1 MLGAGILGAISLLF
15 LVGGGG
21 AARPAV
27 PLLGQIENLAEL
39 AGAGLQQVVVTGH
52 RFTADGDIFD
62 AIDLRRSRT
71 LLSFDSRA
79 AQDRIEQLPWI
90 EHATIERIF
99 PNRVEVRVTE
109 RTPFAVWRLGSRT
122 FLIDRTGRVLGA
134 VPQSAMPNL
143 LRIVGEG
150 AAGEAAALHDML
162 SGYPE
167 FLRQLETAERA
178 GGRRWTLR
186 LTSGRVIQL
195 PAGGEAEALA
205 QVAKL
210 TGADFARIGEID
222 LRVPGRILVREWRGG
237 GAQADR
243 TVDTRPAAGRI

>member
-1 MLGAGILGAISLLF
+1 MLGAGVLGAISLLV
-15 LVGGGG
+15 LAGAGG
-21 AARPAV
+21 AARPSA
-27 PLLGQIENLAEL
+27 PLLGQIEDLAEL

-71 LLSFDSRA
+71 LLSFDSGA

-90 EHATIERIF
+90 QHAAVERIF
-99 PNRVEVRVTE
+99 PNRIEVRVTE

-122 FLIDRTGRVLGA
+122 FLIDRTGRVLGP

-143 LRIVGEG
+143 LRIVGE
-150 AAGEAAALHDML
+150 AAPGEAAALHDML

-167 FLRQLETAERA
+167 LQRQLETAERV
-178 GGRRWTLR
+178 GERRWTLH
-186 LTSGRVIQL
+186 LTSGRVILL
-195 PAGGEAEALA
+195 PAIGEARALA
-205 QVAKL
+205 QVTKL
-210 TGADFARIGEID
+210 TGTDFARIGEID

-243 TVDTRPAAGRI
+243 TVETRPTAGRI